1 MKNDVFN
8 HCKMCN
14 RKGIYFDDN
23 FFLVFSHELICTLLV
38 IYSGLL
44 SACILYR
51 KLCKFSFIPAQDVY
65 VSILQM

>member
-1 MKNDVFN
+1 MMFSIIVKCVIE
-8 HCKMCN
+8 
-14 RKGIYFDDN
+14 KGYTLMII
-23 FFLVFSHELICTLLV
+23 FFFVFSHELICTLLV